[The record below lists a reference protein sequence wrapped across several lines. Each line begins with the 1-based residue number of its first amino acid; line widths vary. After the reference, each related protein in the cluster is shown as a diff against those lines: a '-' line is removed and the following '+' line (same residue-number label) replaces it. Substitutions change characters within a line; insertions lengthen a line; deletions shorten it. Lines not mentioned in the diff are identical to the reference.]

1 MVKLISDIWQ
11 SLRSLPLWVQL
22 WAFAILVPVNLISI
36 LFTDHPY
43 GVIVAIL
50 AIGGM
55 APNAVLMFTRRGF
68 SKTMAVPHLFAW
80 IPLVVLIAVLLTADT
95 DMTTGYTGY
104 LSVLLIVD
112 VVSLAF
118 DIPDTMKWLR
128 YTREGPGA
136 RRG

>member
-128 YTREGPGA
+128 YRREGPGA